1 MQEQAEQLQRLV
13 ASFVLDAAP
22 AAAPRAAVPP
32 SQPHAAAPRLA
43 LQ

>member
-1 MQEQAEQLQRLV
+1 V

-22 AAAPRAAVPP
+22 AAAPRAP
-32 SQPHAAAPRLA
+32 QPQVGAPRLA